1 MSPVKVVVLAV
12 LVGIGFWMAL
22 VAASLADDCPGLFL
36 NLGTELMGGVAIYF
50 ILDHVIGSR
59 ERRETEE
66 RELQA
71 HKKDLIARMSSR
83 VHDVAIA
90 AAEEL
95 GRRGWLKD
103 GTLKGVRLLD
113 ARLEGVQL
121 IEAKLQGAILINA
134 SLQRAQL
141 SFADLQGAQ
150 LFLAD
155 LQGAILIGTNFK
167 GADLREANLEKATLP
182 LVAGFD
188 EKTRLPDWAWWTP
201 HTDMAR
207 FTDPQHPQ
215 FWRSDVPISP
225 AYKPSG
231 TE

>member
-22 VAASLADDCPGLFL
+22 VAAILADDLLGGVL
-36 NLGTELMGGVAIYF
+36 NLGTELMGAGAIYLILNQF
-50 ILDHVIGSR
+50 IESR

-66 RELQA
+66 RELRA

-103 GTLKGVRLLD
+103 GTLKGARLLD

-134 SLQRAQL
+134 KLQGAQL

-155 LQGAILIGTNFK
+155 LPGAILIGTNFK
-167 GADLREANLEKATLP
+167 GADLREANLGRATLS

-201 HTDMAR
+201 HTDIAR
-207 FTDPQHPQ
+207 FTDPKHPE
-215 FWRSDVPISP
+215 FWRSDMPISP
-225 AYKPSG
+225 PFTRQA
-231 TE
+231 